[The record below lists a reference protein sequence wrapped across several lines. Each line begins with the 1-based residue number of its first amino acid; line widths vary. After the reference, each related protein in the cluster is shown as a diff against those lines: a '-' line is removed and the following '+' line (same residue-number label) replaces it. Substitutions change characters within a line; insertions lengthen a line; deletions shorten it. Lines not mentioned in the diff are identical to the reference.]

1 MTMMAR
7 FALLA
12 AAASLSACAGGDAE
26 EQLRRLIDAA
36 EAAAESRDT
45 GHFRSLI
52 SPDYR
57 DARGNDRDAVI
68 NLLRAYFLTHQSI
81 EVVTR
86 IEEVVLDGSDA
97 ADIALGVALLGFR
110 GRASGESLLD
120 SVRGDLE
127 RLELE
132 LVLEGGDWRIV
143 GATWSDARR

>member
-12 AAASLSACAGGDAE
+12 AAASLRACAGGGAE
-26 EQLRRLIDAA
+26 EQLRRLIDEA

-57 DARGNDRDAVI
+57 DTRGNDRDDVI
-68 NLLRAYFLTHQSI
+68 NLLRAYFLTHQSV

-86 IEEVVLDGSDA
+86 IEDVVLDGSDA
-97 ADIALGVALLGFR
+97 AEIALGVALLGSR
-110 GRASGESLLD
+110 RRTSGESLFGGL
-120 SVRGDLE
+120 RGDLE

-132 LVLEGGDWRIV
+132 LVREGGDWRIV
-143 GATWSDARR
+143 GASWNGARR